1 MRPTV
6 LGLGA
11 LCAVLAASSP
21 ARAQFSNKPID
32 TNALIVQPADTA
44 TNIFSA
50 TAKYMNRVVANTID
64 GDGFVK
70 TINNLLGRRS
80 DPKRTTQDNGLP
92 LPGDF
97 QSTRYASPISP
108 AMPTTQ
114 QFGQSV
120 PATRR

>member
-21 ARAQFSNKPID
+21 ARAQLQNKVID

-50 TAKYMNRVVANTID
+50 TAKYVNRAVASTID
-64 GDGFVK
+64 SDGFVK

-92 LPGDF
+92 LPGSY
-97 QSTRYASPISP
+97 QSTQYKNSFIP
-108 AMPTTQ
+108 AMPRTQ

-120 PATRR
+120 PVVK